1 MVALAVL
8 HLQIWVTVLTTW
20 AIVLILLL
28 KVVIDTIADRALFIQ
43 ALVAFLPIRLLGI
56 GWQEVP
62 VLTGL
67 IVIER
72 RLLTSEDWLLGIL
85 PLKLHEPLS
94 SHAVRQNERIGS
106 IRHTIGNLL
115 WRNTGRLRA
124 DFWRGRN
131 LA

>member
-8 HLQIWVTVLTTW
+8 HLQIWVTVLTAW
-20 AIVLILLL
+20 AIVLVLLL
-28 KVVIDTIADRALFIQ
+28 KVVIDTIADRALIVQ

-56 GWQEVP
+56 WWHEVP

-67 IVIER
+67 IGNER
-72 RLLTSEDWLLGIL
+72 RLLTSEDMLLGIL
-85 PLKLHEPLS
+85 ALKLHEPFS
-94 SHAVRQNERIGS
+94 SHAVRQHERIGS
-106 IRHTIGNLL
+106 IGHTIGHLL
-115 WRNTGRLRA
+115 WRTTGRLRA

>member
-72 RLLTSEDWLLGIL
+72 GLLTSEDWLLGIL
-85 PLKLHEPLS
+85 ALKLHEPLS
-94 SHAVRQNERIGS
+94 SHAVR
-106 IRHTIGNLL
+106 
-115 WRNTGRLRA
+115 
-124 DFWRGRN
+124 
-131 LA
+131 